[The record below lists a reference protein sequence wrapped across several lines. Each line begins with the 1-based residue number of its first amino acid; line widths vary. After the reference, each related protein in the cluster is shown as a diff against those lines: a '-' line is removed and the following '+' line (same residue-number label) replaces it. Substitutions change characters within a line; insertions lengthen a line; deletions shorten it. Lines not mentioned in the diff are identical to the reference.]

1 MPRLIDC
8 FTFHNETN
16 MLCFRIA
23 ELRHVVDTFVLVEAT
38 KTHSGEDKPL
48 HFDKVAHLFPEVH
61 IERVVVDDMPG
72 GSDPWLREKHQ
83 RRCISRGLDRLGL
96 ADSDVITVCDV
107 DEIPDSRL
115 LETIKRDGIAGVYSL
130 QQQAYCYNICCR
142 IICDFYKGSW
152 THAKVADYYSA
163 KSLGD
168 LDALRFFSS
177 GTLAEGGWHFS
188 SFGDASF
195 FQTKMR
201 SYAHQ
206 ENNTQDITAGAEDS
220 IRLMRDPFLRPNP
233 SMYVD
238 PSVNPYLPRHWKML
252 DSADTKNIDVV
263 MLTNTAD
270 EGIYQCAQQTLR
282 TMRQGN
288 PSISFNVIVVE
299 GNLEAES
306 SGFVL
311 EGCRYLSV
319 PGEFNYNRSLNFGLS
334 HCKTDYILQIN
345 NDIIFRDGS
354 VEELLRV
361 MDSKGMQSA
370 CPLEPNYHNRGMPG
384 VESEPYH
391 EGYTVGQHLFG
402 WCKCV
407 RKRLLDKIGPYDER
421 FVFYCQDCDYAEV
434 LRSEGVRHYLV
445 TTSHVQHMFG
455 TSTRLIKENRE
466 NYLAKP
472 RQVFQEKWG
481 KLPDAVFYRDGA

>member
-16 MLCFRIA
+16 IVCFRIA
-23 ELRHVVDTFVLVEAT
+23 ELRHVVDTFVIVEAT

-48 HFDKVAHLFPEVH
+48 YFDQIAHLFPEVH
-61 IERVVVDDMPG
+61 IERVIVDDMPDG
-72 GSDPWLREKHQ
+72 HDLWAREKHQ
-83 RRCISRGLDRLGL
+83 RRCISRGLDRLNL
-96 ADSDVITVCDV
+96 SDHDVITVCDV

-115 LETIKRDGIAGVYSL
+115 LETVRRDGVSGICSL

-142 IICDFYKGSW
+142 IICDYYKGFW
-152 THAKVADYYSA
+152 THAKIAEYATA

-168 LDALRFFSS
+168 FDALRFFSS
-177 GTLAEGGWHFS
+177 RTLPDGGWHFS
-188 SFGDASF
+188 FFGDANF

-206 ENNTQDITAGAEDS
+206 EHNTPDITTAAEES
-220 IRLMRDPFLRPNP
+220 IRLMRDPFLRANP
-233 SMYVD
+233 SIYAD
-238 PSVNPYLPRHWKML
+238 PSANPYLPRNWKML
-252 DSADTKNIDVV
+252 DPTDTKNVDVV
-263 MLTNTAD
+263 MLSNTAD
-270 EGIYQCAQQTLR
+270 EGIYECAKQALR
-282 TMRQGN
+282 TMREGN

-299 GNLEAES
+299 GNAEAES
-306 SGFVL
+306 NGFVL
-311 EGCRYLSV
+311 EGCKYLSV

-334 HCKTDYILQIN
+334 HCRTDYILQIN
-345 NDIIFRDGS
+345 NDIIFGERS
-354 VEELLRV
+354 VENLLEV
-361 MDSKGMQSA
+361 MDRHGMQSA

-384 VESEPYH
+384 VELEPFH

-434 LRSEGVRHYLV
+434 LRREGVRHYLV

-466 NYLAKP
+466 KYLANP
-472 RQVFQEKWG
+472 RQVFQDKWG
-481 KLPDAVFYRDGA
+481 KLPDAVFYRSGA